1 MRKESNSKYETRQL
15 GYICKKSMSTSGHDG
30 SIGRHCLSLCTTKSK
45 LKLKDNDHHSEQSE
59 IELNESLKTTE
70 L

>member
-1 MRKESNSKYETRQL
+1 
-15 GYICKKSMSTSGHDG
+15 MSTSGHDG

-45 LKLKDNDHHSEQSE
+45 LKLKDNDHHSEQLE